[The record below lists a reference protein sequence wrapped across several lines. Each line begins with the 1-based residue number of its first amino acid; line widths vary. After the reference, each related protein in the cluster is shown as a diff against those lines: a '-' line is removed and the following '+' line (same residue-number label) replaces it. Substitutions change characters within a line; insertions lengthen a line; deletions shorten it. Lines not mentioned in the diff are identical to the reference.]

1 MSRYADKLA
10 SSGVC
15 KVFERPCSLIEL
27 FMEHGQQERETKV
40 RRMSDD
46 AERTVGSNHWG
57 IQDRE
62 QRPHYMYYIRV
73 WVRLVVETCP
83 KHS

>member
-1 MSRYADKLA
+1 VSRYADKLA

-46 AERTVGSNHWG
+46 AERKVGSNH
-57 IQDRE
+57 
-62 QRPHYMYYIRV
+62 
-73 WVRLVVETCP
+73 
-83 KHS
+83 